1 MYIQIKN
8 TLKNKFNH
16 IHKKT
21 LKLLIIKIVNFI
33 YNNSKIQV
41 KSIISFS
48 PLIFFFFFSCILYRQ
63 FILKNLISTSF

>member
-48 PLIFFFFFSCILYRQ
+48 PLIVFFFFFMHPLPSIYFEKL
-63 FILKNLISTSF
+63 N

>member
-21 LKLLIIKIVNFI
+21 LNNKLLILKIVNFI

-48 PLIFFFFFSCILYRQ
+48 PLIVFFSCILSRQ

>member
-21 LKLLIIKIVNFI
+21 LNNKLLILKIVNFI

-41 KSIISFS
+41 KSILSFS
-48 PLIFFFFFSCILYRQ
+48 PLIVFFFMHPFPSIYFEKL
-63 FILKNLISTSF
+63 N